1 MAVGSIDQKHAA
13 AGARDLDRTPSG
25 PVRVTNTHLEY
36 HSAEQRRAQVERLL
50 VLQAEAASG
59 ETPIQLSSV
68 SEPYAASALVKS
80 AILCGD
86 FNLEP
91 SDPLYALLN
100 QSARGEAFY
109 RDSWRVVHPDRPH
122 PPTCGIFDANQW
134 PEGPHCRDFIF
145 MTGDL
150 GRTISD
156 ITVNEQ
162 TAASDHQPVLIEFKD
177 APAV

>member
-1 MAVGSIDQKHAA
+1 MRRQALETLID
-13 AGARDLDRTPSG
+13 TPSG
-25 PVRVTNTHLEY
+25 PLRVTNTHLEY

-50 VLQAEAASG
+50 LLQVEAASG
-59 ETPIQLSSV
+59 ETPILQTSV
-68 SEPYAASALVKS
+68 SEPYAASTFVKS

-109 RDSWRVVHPDRPH
+109 RDSWRVVYPDRPH
-122 PPTCGIFDANQW
+122 PPTCGIFDAKQW

-145 MTGDL
+145 VTGDL
-150 GRTISD
+150 SQRIGI

-162 TAASDHQPVLIEFKD
+162 TAASDHQPVMIGFKD
-177 APAV
+177 APAL